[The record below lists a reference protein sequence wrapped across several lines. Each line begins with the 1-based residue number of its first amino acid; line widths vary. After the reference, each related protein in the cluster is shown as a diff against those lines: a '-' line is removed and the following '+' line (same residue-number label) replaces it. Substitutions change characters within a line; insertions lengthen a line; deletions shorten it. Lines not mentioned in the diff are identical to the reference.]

1 MYQRILLPNYKMC
14 SFSHLS
20 RVKSNSSVL
29 LLLSKLELWPFL
41 ILIVQRAIKFL
52 PIPLPAVSLRDLPG
66 YFCDSNHNSLS
77 ANPKDY
83 IHRFLFAK
91 SLWDVVVSLSPQY
104 K

>member
-20 RVKSNSSVL
+20 RVKSNSSIL

-52 PIPLPAVSLRDLPG
+52 PIPLPVVSLRDLPG
-66 YFCDSNHNSLS
+66 YFCDSNHHSLS